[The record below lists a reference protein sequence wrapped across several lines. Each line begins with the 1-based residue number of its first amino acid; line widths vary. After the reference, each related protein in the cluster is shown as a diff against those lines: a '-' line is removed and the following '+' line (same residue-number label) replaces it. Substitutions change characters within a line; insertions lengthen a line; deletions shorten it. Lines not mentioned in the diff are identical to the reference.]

1 VSKTVQIDTQ
11 LFWDIVEYFDQ
22 ATDCEAVRIRNE
34 LDFKVDKLISRYLFS
49 QYKRQPTGAE
59 REAARRAYLDHRC
72 IPTDYRTDTEYSLPE
87 PSEDELKGVI

>member
-1 VSKTVQIDTQ
+1 MSKTVQIDEQ
-11 LFWDIVEYFDQ
+11 LFWDIVDYIDQ
-22 ATDCEAVRIRNE
+22 ASATDYEADRIRRQ
-34 LDFKVDKLISRYLFS
+34 LDTKVDKMISRYLFS

-87 PSEDELKGVI
+87 PPEDLLK